1 VYFADGHFLFYLM
14 VKQIILPIYP
24 ISQSIFD
31 ESKHFIYR
39 LKLDE

>member
-1 VYFADGHFLFYLM
+1 VYFADGHIYLM